1 MKWPERLGFEKSV
14 AAWFEMKACISRSVN
29 KQIQPLDQNTW
40 LEDVTFAQQFEMIF
54 VLFFTNKWINS
65 TYEASSTCLGQNT
78 PRRKT
83 SRCHKRLSWR
93 GVRKIATKSQS
104 VSGSEAFRSF

>member
-40 LEDVTFAQQFEMIF
+40 LEDVTFAQHFEMIF
-54 VLFFTNKWINS
+54 FFTNNLI
-65 TYEASSTCLGQNT
+65 TYEESSTCLDQNT
-78 PRRKT
+78 PRQKT
-83 SRCHKRLSWR
+83 MPQKMA
-93 GVRKIATKSQS
+93 G
-104 VSGSEAFRSF
+104 RSKNRFKDSKCFKF

>member
-40 LEDVTFAQQFEMIF
+40 LEDVTFARQFEM
-54 VLFFTNKWINS
+54 NS
-65 TYEASSTCLGQNT
+65 FSKHPLLALVNIHLD
-78 PRRKT
+78 RKL
-83 SRCHKRLSWR
+83 RD
-93 GVRKIATKSQS
+93 ATKDCHGGAFEKSLQSQS
-104 VSGSEAFRSF
+104 VSGSEAF